1 MNGKKYELL
10 QDQTIEWRGRTLYRI
25 RALRDFGAVHA
36 GDVGGYIECERNL
49 SQDGDAWVCDNA
61 WVSDNA
67 LVSDNARV
75 CDNAWVSDNALVSGD
90 SWVSGNACVCDNARV
105 SGNAWVSGNTDG

>member
-49 SQDGDAWVCDNA
+49 SQDGNAWVSGDARVSGDAWVYDDA
-61 WVSDNA
+61 LVSGDARVSDNA
-67 LVSDNARV
+67 LV
-75 CDNAWVSDNALVSGD
+75 CGD
-90 SWVSGNACVCDNARV
+90 ACVY
-105 SGNAWVSGNTDG
+105 GNTDV

>member
-10 QDQTIEWRGRTLYRI
+10 QDQTIEWCGRTLYRI

-49 SQDGDAWVCDNA
+49 SQDG
-61 WVSDNA
+61 
-67 LVSDNARV
+67 NARV
-75 CDNAWVSDNALVSGD
+75 CGD
-90 SWVSGNACVCDNARV
+90 ARVCGNA
-105 SGNAWVSGNTDG
+105 DG

>member
-49 SQDGDAWVCDNA
+49 SQDGNA
-61 WVSDNA
+61 WVYDDASVCGDARVYGNA
-67 LVSDNARV
+67 LVY
-75 CDNAWVSDNALVSGD
+75 
-90 SWVSGNACVCDNARV
+90 
-105 SGNAWVSGNTDG
+105 GNAWVYGNAQVSGDAQVSGNTWVFGDACVYGNAGD

>member
-10 QDQTIEWRGRTLYRI
+10 QDQTIEWCGRTLYRI

-49 SQDGDAWVCDNA
+49 SQDGNA
-61 WVSDNA
+61 WVYDDA
-67 LVSDNARV
+67 RVSGDARVYGNARV
-75 CDNAWVSDNALVSGD
+75 CDNACVRDNARVC
-90 SWVSGNACVCDNARV
+90 GNACVCDNALV
-105 SGNAWVSGNTDG
+105 CGDACVYGNTDG

>member
-25 RALRDFGAVHA
+25 RALRDFESVHA

-49 SQDGDAWVCDNA
+49 PQD
-61 WVSDNA
+61 
-67 LVSDNARV
+67 
-75 CDNAWVSDNALVSGD
+75 
-90 SWVSGNACVCDNARV
+90 
-105 SGNAWVSGNTDG
+105 GNAWVYGNARVYGNTWVCGDALVYGDADG

>member
-49 SQDGDAWVCDNA
+49 SQDGNAWVSGDA
-61 WVSDNA
+61 RVSDNA
-67 LVSDNARV
+67 LV
-75 CDNAWVSDNALVSGD
+75 CGD
-90 SWVSGNACVCDNARV
+90 ACVY
-105 SGNAWVSGNTDG
+105 GNTDV

>member
-25 RALRDFGAVHA
+25 RALRDFESVHA

-49 SQDGDAWVCDNA
+49 SQDGNAWVCGNTR
-61 WVSDNA
+61 VY
-67 LVSDNARV
+67 DNARV
-75 CDNAWVSDNALVSGD
+75 CG
-90 SWVSGNACVCDNARV
+90 NARV
-105 SGNAWVSGNTDG
+105 YGNARVCGDALVYGNARVCGNTWVCGDALVYGDADG

>member
-67 LVSDNARV
+67 LVS
-75 CDNAWVSDNALVSGD
+75 GD